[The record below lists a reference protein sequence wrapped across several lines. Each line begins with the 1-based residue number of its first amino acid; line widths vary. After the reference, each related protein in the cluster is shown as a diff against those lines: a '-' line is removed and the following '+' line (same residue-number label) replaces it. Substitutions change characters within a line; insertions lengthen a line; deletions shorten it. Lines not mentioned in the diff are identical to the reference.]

1 MYPRYSTFVS
11 LKIDVPR
18 ADHCERAVFLPL
30 HEFITFTVAEEHGNS
45 GNGGEKSGP
54 TPADFRINGV

>member
-45 GNGGEKSGP
+45 GNGGEKSHH
-54 TPADFRINGV
+54 TCRF

>member
-11 LKIDVPR
+11 LKIDVLR
-18 ADHCERAVFLPL
+18 ADHCERAVFLSL

-45 GNGGEKSGP
+45 GNGGEKSHH
-54 TPADFRINGV
+54 TCRF